1 MHDKSWTN
9 EEVDLCAKD
18 YLHML
23 TLELNGQKYN
33 KESHIRGL
41 AEKLKDRNRSS
52 IQFKFCNVS
61 AILLELGYPYIDG
74 YKPRSNYQKLLF
86 KEVEKNLQLNSSLQE
101 SVQSAVTRPAIVASV
116 GGVSNLWVDAP
127 EVAIRRKIDPNF
139 SPMQRDYL
147 AQEARNRS
155 LGHAGESFV
164 VELERRR
171 LHVAGC
177 GHLAD
182 QVEQVSSSQG
192 DGVGYD
198 VLSYETSGR
207 ERFIEVKTTAFG
219 ISTPFY
225 VTRNEILRSE
235 KDSERYHLYRI
246 FSFRTNPRL
255 FDLQG
260 AISGNCSLD
269 AVTYLARI

>member
-1 MHDKSWTN
+1 MHDKPWTN
-9 EEVDLCAKD
+9 EEIEACVKD

-23 TLELNGQKYN
+23 ALELNGQKYN

-41 AEKLKDRNRSS
+41 AEKLKERNRSS

-86 KEVEKNLQLNSSLQE
+86 KEVEKKLQLSSSLQE
-101 SVQSAVTRPAIVASV
+101 SVQSAVTRPAVVASV
-116 GGVSNLWVDAP
+116 EDKSNLWADAP
-127 EVAIRRKIDPNF
+127 KVATRRKIDPSF
-139 SPMQRDYL
+139 SPVQRDYL

-164 VELERRR
+164 VELERLR
-171 LHVAGC
+171 LHAAGC
-177 GHLAD
+177 RHLAD
-182 QVEQVSSSQG
+182 QVEQVSSSHG

-198 VLSYETSGR
+198 VLSYETNGR

-235 KDSERYHLYRI
+235 KDFEKYHLYRI

-255 FDLQG
+255 FDLPG
-260 AISGNCSLD
+260 AISESCSLD